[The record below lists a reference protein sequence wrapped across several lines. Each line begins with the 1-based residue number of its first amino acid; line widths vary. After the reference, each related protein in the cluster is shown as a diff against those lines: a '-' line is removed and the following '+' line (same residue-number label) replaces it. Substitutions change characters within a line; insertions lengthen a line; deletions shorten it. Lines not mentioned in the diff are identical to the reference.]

1 MADEETTPEETPEET
16 PAPEAEAPEAAE
28 PEAAAEEAA
37 PADDAPAAEAEA
49 EDAAPPEAAPQL
61 TKKEQRTAAR
71 HAEASKRKPRTPEER
86 QAARDERRKKL
97 AAQRTRRRAKE
108 KAKRAERPKAA
119 PPEPVAGAAGSQKVR
134 QGRVVSDKADKTIPV
149 RIETARRHR
158 RYEKIVRSSST
169 LHAHDENNDANEGDL
184 VRVVEARP
192 LSRTKRWRLIEVLE
206 RAK

>member
-1 MADEETTPEETPEET
+1 MADEQTPEETTEET
-16 PAPEAEAPEAAE
+16 PAPEETP
-28 PEAAAEEAA
+28 AAADVEAEEDRPAGDVNPPA
-37 PADDAPAAEAEA
+37 PALTRAQQRAAS
-49 EDAAPPEAAPQL
+49 Q
-61 TKKEQRTAAR
+61 

-86 QAARDERRKKL
+86 QADREERRKKL

-119 PPEPVAGAAGSQKVR
+119 PPEPVPTAAGSPKVR
-134 QGRVVSDKADKTIPV
+134 QGRVVSDKADKTITV

-169 LHAHDENNDANEGDL
+169 LHAHDENNDAGEGDL
-184 VRVVEARP
+184 VRVIEARP
-192 LSRTKRWRLIEVLE
+192 LSRLKRWRLVEVLE

>member
-1 MADEETTPEETPEET
+1 MADEETPETTEET
-16 PAPEAEAPEAAE
+16 PAEAAPEAPE
-28 PEAAAEEAA
+28 
-37 PADDAPAAEAEA
+37 APAAEAAPA
-49 EDAAPPEAAPQL
+49 EPAPTQTRA
-61 TKKEQRTAAR
+61 EQRAATR

-86 QAARDERRKKL
+86 QAERQERRKKL

-108 KAKRAERPKAA
+108 KAKRAERPKAT
-119 PPEPVAGAAGSQKVR
+119 PPEPVAKTEGRQKVR
-134 QGRVVSDKADKTIPV
+134 QGRVVSDKADKTITV

-158 RYEKIVRSSST
+158 RYEKVMRSSST
-169 LHAHDENNDANEGDL
+169 LHAHDETNDANEGDL

>member
-1 MADEETTPEETPEET
+1 MADEETPDTTEETTT

-28 PEAAAEEAA
+28 PAPEETPAAAEVEAEEDRPAGDVNPPA
-37 PADDAPAAEAEA
+37 PALTRAQQRAA
-49 EDAAPPEAAPQL
+49 
-61 TKKEQRTAAR
+61 TR
-71 HAEASKRKPRTPEER
+71 HAEASKRKTRTPEER
-86 QAARDERRKKL
+86 HAEREERRKKL

-108 KAKRAERPKAA
+108 KAKRAERPKAT
-119 PPEPVAGAAGSQKVR
+119 PPEPVAKPAGRPKVR
-134 QGRVVSDKADKTIPV
+134 QGRVVSNKADKTITV

-169 LHAHDENNDANEGDL
+169 LHAHDETNDAGEGDL

-192 LSRTKRWRLIEVLE
+192 LSRTKRWRLVEVLE